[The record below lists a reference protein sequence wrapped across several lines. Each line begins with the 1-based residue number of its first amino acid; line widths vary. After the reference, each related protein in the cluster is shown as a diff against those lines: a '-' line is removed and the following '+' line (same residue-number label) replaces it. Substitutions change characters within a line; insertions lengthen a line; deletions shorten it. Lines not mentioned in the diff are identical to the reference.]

1 MDLTTPLLNGFWSGL
16 LAAALAVA
24 FTAPRAAL
32 AVALVAGFAGSFGR
46 DVLTLAGVSLPVGSF
61 LAALLVTLIAIV
73 LTRNRAATPAVAISG
88 VVPLIPGTFVFA
100 AIQSSLAVF
109 ASDPTAA
116 AAASAAFTT
125 NVLKALVVLA
135 AMVLG
140 MSIPALWR
148 PDRY

>member
-32 AVALVAGFAGSFGR
+32 AVA
-46 DVLTLAGVSLPVGSF
+46 PVGSF

-73 LTRNRAATPAVAISG
+73 LTRNRAAAPAVAISG
-88 VVPLIPGTFVFA
+88 VVPLIPGTFVFS